1 MTPSIT
7 GLCTLIQVYDMDEA
21 VAFYRDYLDFEIAQ
35 QSPLLER
42 PYRHFNWALLRCG
55 PVQLML
61 NTAYEAGDRPA
72 ARDASR
78 QAAHGDT
85 ILYFDCP
92 DVDRAYTAL
101 RAAGL
106 GASPPTIA
114 PYGMKQLSFTD
125 PDGYV
130 ICLQWPV

>member
-1 MTPSIT
+1 MTLSIN

-21 VAFYRDYLDFEIAQ
+21 VAFYRGTLGFEIAQ
-35 QSPLLER
+35 HSPVLER
-42 PYRHFNWALLRCG
+42 PYHHFNWALLRRG
-55 PVQLML
+55 SVQLML
-61 NTAYEAGDRPA
+61 NTAYEADVRPA

-92 DVDRAYTAL
+92 DVDGAYAAL
-101 RAAGL
+101 KAAGL
-106 GASPPTIA
+106 GVSPPSVA

-125 PDGYV
+125 PDGYA